1 MASSPLLVDSLR
13 QYVPLSPLNI
23 GLVAAGLL
31 LIYAFITANRNANRA
46 PALKD
51 PIPYVYNAYQYMTDQ
66 PAFLNRVR
74 NALKNQPIVSFH
86 VGPLKFY
93 MVKSPKSIQALFRT
107 SPSVSSN
114 KFMHMIFENMM
125 NFAPHDTA
133 RFDDDLSGRLPTP
146 LPLPTTNKPSKRY
159 WAPYHAILHN
169 YLARAHETNKLGL
182 TYQKFFG
189 ERLEKYKIGE
199 WVEDVKIRDFLYRD
213 MFIAAT
219 TAFCGPRMLALN
231 PDLIDVF
238 WKHHEI
244 AASLVY
250 GLPRFLNKRALNIR
264 EQFHGAAKKY
274 LEGAELFPKEGEKE
288 RENEGD
294 WDEVWGSSV
303 NRELCRFF
311 AREGF
316 EMRSQAG
323 ALCVTNVFGSNANS
337 IPICVWMLMY
347 TIRDPVLFA
356 SIREEVES
364 VLIIDPSSGN
374 KTLDL
379 QKMLALPLLQSVY
392 IECLRMH
399 MSINVTREV
408 VEPTMFEGYL
418 IEKGAIIQGPAEI
431 IHYEEE
437 NWGKEGHPA
446 SEFWAE
452 RHVKYVD
459 SDEADATTG
468 EKKKVRQFAMSGR
481 AAEFI
486 PYGGGVSM
494 CPGRF
499 FAKQEML
506 MTVALMV
513 SRFDIEF
520 LEWTHLEDGSHSD
533 RPAQNHAAFIGG
545 AAVPPDRDMKVRWK
559 RLW

>member
-1 MASSPLLVDSLR
+1 MASSTLLVDFLP
-13 QYVPLSPLNI
+13 QNVPLSPLNI
-23 GLVAAGLL
+23 GLIAAGLL
-31 LIYAFITANRNANRA
+31 LIYAFISANRNTNHA

-66 PAFLNRVR
+66 PAFLNRVRYIRSNQNKGSKILTCVCPR

-133 RFDDDLSGRLPTP
+133 RFDHDLSGRLPTP
-146 LPLPTTNKPSKRY
+146 LPTANKPSKRY

-182 TYQKFFG
+182 TYQQFFG
-189 ERLEKYKIGE
+189 ERLEKYPVGE
-199 WVEDVKIRDFLYRD
+199 WVEGVKIREFLYRD

-231 PDLIDVF
+231 PNLIDVF

-244 AASLVY
+244 AVSLVY

-264 EQFHGAAKKY
+264 EQFHSAARKY
-274 LEGAELFPKEGEKE
+274 LEGAELEPKEKKE
-288 RENEGD
+288 EGD

-323 ALCVTNVFGSNANS
+323 ALCVTNVFG
-337 IPICVWMLMY
+337 
-347 TIRDPVLFA
+347 
-356 SIREEVES
+356 
-364 VLIIDPSSGN
+364 
-374 KTLDL
+374 
-379 QKMLALPLLQSVY
+379 
-392 IECLRMH
+392 
-399 MSINVTREV
+399 
-408 VEPTMFEGYL
+408 
-418 IEKGAIIQGPAEI
+418 
-431 IHYEEE
+431 
-437 NWGKEGHPA
+437 
-446 SEFWAE
+446 
-452 RHVKYVD
+452 
-459 SDEADATTG
+459 
-468 EKKKVRQFAMSGR
+468 
-481 AAEFI
+481 
-486 PYGGGVSM
+486 
-494 CPGRF
+494 
-499 FAKQEML
+499 
-506 MTVALMV
+506 
-513 SRFDIEF
+513 
-520 LEWTHLEDGSHSD
+520 
-533 RPAQNHAAFIGG
+533 
-545 AAVPPDRDMKVRWK
+545 
-559 RLW
+559 